1 MSSSPIE
8 SPPNEPNSNT
18 HGELAEGRGV
28 RERRETGWMANYET
42 GEGLFEEE
50 NLNAMMIVIE
60 NDPVSFG
67 EAMKNKKWK
76 EAMSAEI
83 EAIKRNQS
91 WELTVL
97 PKGVKTIGVKWVF
110 KTKLNEDR
118 DVEKFKA
125 ILVAK
130 GYVQCH
136 GIDYTEVFAPMA
148 RLDTIRVILAMVAQL
163 CWEVFQLNV
172 KSAFLHGELKEKM
185 FVQQPGGFMKKGEE
199 EKVYRLRKA
208 LYGLKQAS

>member
-1 MSSSPIE
+1 
-8 SPPNEPNSNT
+8 
-18 HGELAEGRGV
+18 
-28 RERRETGWMANYET
+28 MANYES

-60 NDPVSFG
+60 NDLVSFG

-76 EAMSAEI
+76 EAMSVEI
-83 EAIKRNQS
+83 KGIERNQP

-97 PKGVKTIGVKWVF
+97 PKGVKPIGVKWVF
-110 KTKLNEDR
+110 KTKLNEDG

-130 GYVQCH
+130 GYAQWH
-136 GIDYTEVFAPMA
+136 GIDYIEVFAPMA
-148 RLDTIRVILAMVAQL
+148 ILDIICVILAMVAQL

-185 FVQQPGGFMKKGEE
+185 FVQQPGGFIKKGEE
-199 EKVYRLRKA
+199 RIRKRGEVSPILINLCRKESKRIRKEEKREKERKEKMKKRKN
-208 LYGLKQAS
+208 GK